1 MLLKVAI
8 PIPLVTDDRLDVLDM
23 LKEVLILL
31 SDLLLLLQLFKTF
44 EEGFVPA
51 FLGLLARLL
60 HLGQKA
66 LAVVDLE

>member
-1 MLLKVAI
+1 MLLKMAI
-8 PIPLVTDDRLDVLDM
+8 PVPLVADDRLNVLDM

-51 FLGLLARLL
+51 FLGLLA
-60 HLGQKA
+60 
-66 LAVVDLE
+66 